1 MIVRTGACSR
11 ALLVAALAAAAGCAT
26 TEEPTEPVPPDPR
39 LVPAV
44 RQADDSNEV
53 VPRVVEIRVPVPS
66 PQLRPVL
73 IPATRP
79 PSSSAPVGPAAVAAA
94 NDAATVRPAPD
105 DFVNATQYYDYAP
118 GEVYAVVTCPGYL
131 TTLALRPGER
141 LVTAAAGDTSRWTV
155 ESVDAGSGPTAQTLL
170 LVKPR
175 RPDLHTNLLVTTD
188 QRVYTLDLSST
199 AAGGAYHTMVA
210 WNYPFGDVVLLRGQA
225 ADAQERARADRAA
238 TVAAVPDLTRVN
250 FNYLVL
256 RQRDHS
262 LPPWA
267 PLRAFDDGSKTYV
280 QFPPKVAV
288 TEAPPLFVLGRNGD
302 AQLVNYRVKGDWYVV
317 DRLFDRAELRL
328 GEAPQTVVGIRRA
341 DVKD

>member
-1 MIVRTGACSR
+1 MTVRTPARTR
-11 ALLVAALAAAAGCAT
+11 ALLLAALAAAAGCAT

-44 RQADDSNEV
+44 RQADDPGEG
-53 VPRVVEIRVPVPS
+53 VPKVVEVRVPVPS

-73 IPATRP
+73 VPATRP
-79 PSSSAPVGPAAVAAA
+79 PAGPRTPATTGPAVVAAA
-94 NDAATVRPAPD
+94 TEAATVRPAPD
-105 DFVNATQYYDYAP
+105 GFLNATHYYDYAP
-118 GEVYAVVTCPGYL
+118 GEVYSVVTCPGYL

-155 ESVDAGSGPTAQTLL
+155 QSVDAGSGPTAQTLL

-199 AAGGAYHTMVA
+199 AAGGAYHTRVA

-225 ADAQERARADRAA
+225 AEAQERARADRAA

-256 RQRDHS
+256 R
-262 LPPWA
+262 
-267 PLRAFDDGSKTYV
+267 
-280 QFPPKVAV
+280 
-288 TEAPPLFVLGRNGD
+288 
-302 AQLVNYRVKGDWYVV
+302 
-317 DRLFDRAELRL
+317 
-328 GEAPQTVVGIRRA
+328 
-341 DVKD
+341 